1 MRKRGGNNRGALIV
15 RQLRGTI
22 AEPLPRRAG
31 KRDLRAW
38 KDEDWGLEE
47 GSEGLEDEDW
57 GLERGGWSLGRG

>member
-1 MRKRGGNNRGALIV
+1 MRKCGGNNRGALIV

-38 KDEDWGLEE
+38 KDEDWGLE
-47 GSEGLEDEDW
+47 DEDW